1 MANGFDLLIYSDGGS
16 RGNPGPSAIGF
27 LICDNKGKVILR
39 RGEYIGNHT
48 NNQAEYLA
56 LIRALEYARNYS
68 RGNIH
73 CFLDSE
79 LVVKQLKGEYK
90 VRDRNLRSLFSKVKN
105 LEKKFEGLKYSHV
118 PRNTGKLVLVDR
130 LVNKTLDSK
139 LK

>member
-1 MANGFDLLIYSDGGS
+1 MTNGLDLLIYSDGGS

-27 LICDNKGKVILR
+27 LICNSKGEVLLSH
-39 RGEYIGNHT
+39 GEYIGIHT

-56 LIRALEYARNYS
+56 LISALEHVRTYS
-68 RGNIH
+68 RGKIH

-79 LVVKQLKGEYK
+79 LVVKQLNGEYK
-90 VRDRNLRSLFSKVKN
+90 VRDSNLRSLFSKLKS
-105 LEKKFEGLKYSHV
+105 LEKNFEGLKYSHV
-118 PRNTGKLVLVDR
+118 PRNTGKLLVVDR